1 MHKVSEGT
9 TCHLVCLPARR
20 QSTCHGRYDRDAVRQ
35 CSEYVD
41 NNLMCVVDH
50 EGNTLSSAAL
60 IGLEDQRIWA
70 KSADFPEISPTQVAA
85 IKSILGGGENPGSFL
100 IGDVKYFAVGSEDPE
115 SKLRGKCQGGGCSVC
130 KTTQCLVVG
139 IWAEPVVASA
149 CNKVTEALAEY
160 LISVDY

>member
-1 MHKVSEGT
+1 MHKVPT
-9 TCHLVCLPARR
+9 
-20 QSTCHGRYDRDAVRQ
+20 RYHFSPCVPPCAKPVDMSWQ
-35 CSEYVD
+35 EYVD

-85 IKSILGGGENPGSFL
+85 MKTILGGGENPGSFL
-100 IGDVKYFAVGSEDPE
+100 IGDVKYFVVGSDDPE
-115 SKLRGKCQGGGCSVC
+115 SKLRGKCQSGGCSVC